1 MYGELKRIA
10 AQRIRNQ
17 TAQDITASC
26 QVPRKREVTIQ
37 TPLPPCLID
46 KYSTATDKVAADP
59 RVNLHSNKH
68 LKCSLY

>member
-1 MYGELKRIA
+1 VYGELRRIS
-10 AQRIRNQ
+10 AQRLRKQ

-46 KYSTATDKVAADP
+46 KYSSGTDK
-59 RVNLHSNKH
+59 
-68 LKCSLY
+68 